1 MAALFTN
8 NATTTLS
15 GSILSG
21 DTSISVTASTGALFP
36 APTGTDYFYATL
48 IDASNN
54 IEIVKVTARTTD
66 TMTVVR
72 AQEGTTARAYA
83 SGDKFELRPT
93 AAGLNSKFDKE
104 GGTITGAV
112 TVGGALTLQN
122 SSVVLPSGTT
132 AFSVGTANFSVG
144 LQVGGVA
151 VVSLSGSQTLTN
163 KTLTAP
169 VISTISNTGTLTLPT
184 STDTL
189 VGRATTDTLTNK
201 TITGL
206 ATTSTIKDAGG
217 TSYTLGYRG
226 APLATT
232 GATAYTFA
240 LGDESIVVPRT
251 AGGWVIPANASVAF
265 ATDTILMG
273 FNDSASTQTLTITT
287 DTLRLNGT
295 TSTGAR
301 TVPAYGLWG
310 AKKVSST
317 TWVAWGVS

>member
-1 MAALFTN
+1 MAVLFTN

-15 GSILSG
+15 AGISSAA
-21 DTSISVTASTGALFP
+21 TSIPVAASTGARFP
-36 APTGTDYFYATL
+36 SPSGGDVFYATL
-48 IDASNN
+48 VDASNN
-54 IEIVKVTARTTD
+54 IEIVQVTARTSD

-72 AQEGTTARAYA
+72 AQEGTTARAYS

-93 AAGLNSKFDKE
+93 AAGLNSKFDKS
-104 GGTITGAV
+104 GGTISGAV
-112 TVGGALTLQN
+112 TISGALTLGN
-122 SSVVLPSGTT
+122 TSVTMASGTT
-132 AFSVGTANFSVG
+132 TFDTGTANFSVG
-144 LQVGGVA
+144 LQAAGVA
-151 VVSLSGSQTLTN
+151 VVTLSATQTLTN

-206 ATTSTIKDAGG
+206 ATTSTIKDTGG
-217 TSYTLGYRG
+217 TAYTIGYRG
-226 APLATT
+226 APMATT

-240 LGDESIVVPRT
+240 LGDEGVVIPRT

-265 ATDTILMG
+265 ATDTIVMG
-273 FNDSASTQTLTITT
+273 YNNSSSTQSLSITT

-295 TSTGAR
+295 TSTGTR

-310 AKKVSST
+310 AKKVDST